1 MIGHVII
8 AGLSLGIISSAH
20 CIGMCGPLSL
30 ALPIT
35 NLSPAKKW
43 FALFAYNLGRII
55 TYSAMGLLFGL
66 MGRKIYLAG
75 LQQKFSIVLGVV
87 VILLLVQY
95 YIFRKNNQPAFI
107 KAIYQPV
114 QQWIF
119 KLWSNPAKANYLLL
133 GMANGLLP
141 CAMVYIAIAGA
152 LSTSEVNNAVV
163 FMAMFGAGTLPAMML
178 FTYFGSF
185 LKLSARNSIKKA
197 MPYLFTVMAVLLILR
212 GMNLG
217 IPFIS
222 PVMEAGPKPVI
233 DCH

>member
-1 MIGHVII
+1 MIWPLLIS
-8 AGLSLGIISSAH
+8 GLSLGIISSAH

-30 ALPIT
+30 ALPIS
-35 NLSPAKKW
+35 NLSPAKKLL
-43 FALFAYNLGRII
+43 ALFTYNFGRII
-55 TYSAMGLLFGL
+55 TYSLMGLLFGL
-66 MGRKIYLAG
+66 AGRKIYIAG

-87 VILLLVQY
+87 IVILVIQY
-95 YIFRKNNQPAFI
+95 YVFRETNQPSFI
-107 KAIYQPV
+107 KKIYQPI

-119 KLWSNPAKANYLLL
+119 KLWGNPHKKNYFLL

-152 LSTSEVNNAVV
+152 LSTGNVSDAVM
-163 FMAMFGAGTLPAMML
+163 FMAMFGAGTLPAMMI
-178 FTYFGSF
+178 FTYAGSF
-185 LKLSARNSIKKA
+185 LKLSARNNIKKA
-197 MPYLFTVMAVLLILR
+197 MPYLFAAMAVLLILR

-222 PVMEAGPKPVI
+222 PVMEAGPKEVV